1 MHRLRIASLLIFS
14 PLVLPAQSA
23 GPDTTVELPPVTV
36 YSPRVANQESTASYA
51 TPVSALRYE
60 PLADVQ
66 GRNFAEAQADILIR
80 GGTFEST
87 GFSIG
92 ALPIYDPQTGHYLA
106 ELPVAPAMLGAPGV
120 RTGADNAING
130 WAGTAGGVSYG
141 WQPVRSGGFISTA
154 AGDNDLFR
162 TEVYAGYT
170 SDKNIAGRTLA
181 ADASVAY
188 SEGDGSRTFGDHRF
202 NRYNARLQLADETSQ
217 TDLFIG
223 RQDKAF
229 GWVNMYA
236 ARNFTTPEREERED
250 LETHLL
256 VLNHKVNF
264 GADGD
269 YLQFGGYLRRN
280 KDHYSIPVFGA
291 FGHNYH
297 VTDVSGAALDGRVTV
312 AEGTALLYR
321 AGVVADEI
329 GSTSLVVGPTN
340 GRYDDRTQYYSG
352 VFAEHVLNPGER
364 REWVATAGANYD
376 DSNRDSG
383 EVSPVVKFEARSR
396 ISSVRSVYASYA
408 ESSQL
413 PTYTTLN
420 NNNAGGL
427 FTGDRDLGRSTSGNF
442 EIGAEIAAKGWDF
455 KTAVF
460 FRRDRDLVDWTF
472 DATTVNTPSPPP
484 PAAPPTSRTAQAV
497 DIDTLGAELVARR
510 DFGVVALVFGYTF
523 LDKND
528 DLAATRGSFYAL
540 DYAEHRLTAAIVAR
554 LGGGFELRMDNEYRI
569 QEENALRRRNDDPFI
584 SALGLYYAVTAVK
597 GLTLSAQVDNL
608 WNTYYEEVP
617 LVPGA
622 RREWSVGAR
631 YAW

>member
-1 MHRLRIASLLIFS
+1 MYRLSIASVIIVS
-14 PLVLPAQSA
+14 PLVVLAEVAVPAESV
-23 GPDTTVELPPVTV
+23 DLTPVTI

-51 TPVSALRYE
+51 APVTALRYE
-60 PLADVQ
+60 PQVDVQ

-120 RTGADNAING
+120 RTGADNAMKG

-141 WQPVRSGGFISTA
+141 WQPVRTGGFVSGA
-154 AGDNDLFR
+154 AGADNLFR
-162 TEVYAGYT
+162 TEAYSGYK
-170 SDKNIAGRTLA
+170 SDKQIGGRTLG

-188 SEGDGSRTFGDHRF
+188 SEGEGSRMFGDHRF
-202 NRYNARLQLADETSQ
+202 NRYNARIQLADDVSQ
-217 TDLFIG
+217 TDLFVG

-229 GWVNMYA
+229 GWPNMYA
-236 ARNFTTPEREERED
+236 ARNFTTPIREERED
-250 LETHLL
+250 LETSLL
-256 VLNHKVNF
+256 VLNHKVMF

-280 KDHYSIPVFGA
+280 KDHYLIPDLVVPPFAGISSQQ
-291 FGHNYH
+291 FH
-297 VTDVSGAALDGRVTV
+297 VTDVSGAALDGRMTMTEATV
-312 AEGTALLYR
+312 LLYR
-321 AGVVADEI
+321 AGAVADEI
-329 GSTSLVVGPTN
+329 GSTSLITGPVN
-340 GRYDDRTQYYSG
+340 GRYNDRTQYYAG
-352 VFAEHVLNPGER
+352 LFVEHTFNPGER
-364 REWVATAGANYD
+364 RELVATGGANYD

-383 EVSPVVKFEARSR
+383 ELSPTVKVETRSQT
-396 ISSVRSVYASYA
+396 SAVRSVYVSYA

-427 FTGDRDLGRSTSGNF
+427 FVGDRDLGRSTSGNF
-442 EIGAEIAAKGWDF
+442 ELGTELAAKGWDF

-472 DATTVNTPSPPP
+472 DATSVNTPGL
-484 PAAPPTSRTAQAV
+484 TSRTAEAT

-510 DFGVVALVFGYTF
+510 DFGRVVLVFGYTF
-523 LDKND
+523 LDKDD
-528 DLAATRGSFYAL
+528 DLAATRGSFYAI
-540 DYAEHRLTAAIVAR
+540 DYAEQRLTAAIVVR
-554 LGGGFELRMDNEYRI
+554 LGAGFELRMDNEYRV
-569 QEENALRRRNDDPFI
+569 QEENALRRRNDEVLL
-584 SALGLYYAVTAVK
+584 SSLGLYYTVPGVK